1 MVEQSDMCT
10 QMYTRRMDELG
21 IRDLR
26 NNAADAVRR
35 AGNGERLIIT
45 VNGRPT
51 AQLGPITPIDSAPTL
66 TDLAAQGLLTLPHRP
81 DRPASPLIVDLW
93 TGVRLDRLI
102 SEVRGR

>member
-1 MVEQSDMCT
+1 
-10 QMYTRRMDELG
+10 MDELG

-26 NNAADAVRR
+26 SNAADAVRR
-35 AGNGERLIIT
+35 AGNGERIIIT

-66 TDLAAQGLLTLPHRP
+66 ADLAAQGLVTLPHRP
-81 DRPASPLIVDLW
+81 DRPVSSLSIDLW